1 MNTVQPLTFCG
12 CIHVGC
18 NSARWTLCSLSSA
31 HKCECCSLWQDA
43 AFRDSLRAEIQH
55 GFNEYVFIPICVVK
69 HQKNEV
75 LMWSQSVHLS
85 TPTCSPDRAAANF
98 ITAVNIHALPPGQVI
113 LSLRT
118 NNSSD
123 PKCTLESIM
132 FCSSVKNVTSFTIQ

>member
-1 MNTVQPLTFCG
+1 MSAVIQPAGRSAVCPPLINVNVAHCGRMLHSGTVLELKSIT
-12 CIHVGC
+12 
-18 NSARWTLCSLSSA
+18 
-31 HKCECCSLWQDA
+31 
-43 AFRDSLRAEIQH
+43 

-85 TPTCSPDRAAANF
+85 SPTCSPDRAAANF

-132 FCSSVKNVTSFTIQ
+132 FCSSVKNVASFTVQ